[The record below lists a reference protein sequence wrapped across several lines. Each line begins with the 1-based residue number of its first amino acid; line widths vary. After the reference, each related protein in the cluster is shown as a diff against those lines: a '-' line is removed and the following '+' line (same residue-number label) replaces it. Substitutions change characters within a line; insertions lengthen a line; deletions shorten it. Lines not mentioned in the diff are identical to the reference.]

1 MGHAC
6 RRNAGCKATRG
17 GSLMGRRAWLV
28 GAGCVCA
35 ASMLPGCVSHTPLR
49 VGFLGG
55 MSGRIADLGI
65 GGRNG
70 TQLAVEEINA
80 QGGLRGRLIELLPR
94 DDEQD
99 AEVAR
104 QRFGE
109 LLDAGIACLI
119 GPMTSQMAAA
129 ILPMA
134 EQRAVPVISPLAG
147 ANDLS
152 GRQDVFFRVVSD
164 AATSARQQGR
174 ALYRRGLRRL
184 LPVNDVGN
192 AIFTR
197 GWNSA
202 LAVQFVAS
210 GGSALP
216 PLEYVSGPGV
226 RFIDLAQRIATSD
239 ADGASI
245 AASAAD
251 CALLVQ
257 QLRRLRPGY
266 PAGLSAW
273 AGTEDLPR
281 LAGTA
286 LDGVLVTQFFDRFS
300 TSARWL
306 RFHEQYRQRFGDD
319 PGYPALNGY
328 DAMQL
333 AASALAS
340 TTHASVL
347 AALRAVREFEGLQR
361 RLTFDEYGDCLAPP
375 YLTELRSG
383 RYVAVPS

>member
-1 MGHAC
+1 
-6 RRNAGCKATRG
+6 
-17 GSLMGRRAWLV
+17 
-28 GAGCVCA
+28 
-35 ASMLPGCVSHTPLR
+35 
-49 VGFLGG
+49 
-55 MSGRIADLGI
+55 
-65 GGRNG
+65 
-70 TQLAVEEINA
+70 
-80 QGGLRGRLIELLPR
+80 
-94 DDEQD
+94 
-99 AEVAR
+99 
-104 QRFGE
+104 
-109 LLDAGIACLI
+109 
-119 GPMTSQMAAA
+119 MTSQMAAA
-129 ILPMA
+129 IVPMA
-134 EQRAVPVISPLAG
+134 QERAVPVISPLAG

-152 GRQDVFFRVVSD
+152 GRQDAFFRVVSD

-174 ALYRRGLRRL
+174 ALYQRGMRRL
-184 LPVNDVGN
+184 LPINDAGN

-197 GWNSA
+197 GWNTA
-202 LAVQFVAS
+202 LAAQFVAS

-226 RFIDLAQRIATSD
+226 RFIDLAQRIAASG
-239 ADGASI
+239 ADGVSI

-251 CALLVQ
+251 SALLVQ
-257 QLRRLRPGY
+257 QLRRLRPAF

-281 LAGTA
+281 LGGTA

-306 RFHEQYRQRFGDD
+306 QFRERYRQRFGDE

-340 TTHASVL
+340 ITHASVL
-347 AALRAVREFEGLQR
+347 AALRAVREFDGLQR

-383 RYVAVPS
+383 RYVAAPS